1 MILIAAIENHK
12 NPEIDALIAEYI
24 KRLQPFHAV
33 SLTLLPAAR
42 VQSSEQQQLKET
54 ESLLKLAKPGDTLFL
69 LDETGK
75 QTNSLEFSNLITQ
88 SLNQSRGKIIFC
100 IGGAYGFTAEA
111 KQKFPKLK
119 MSDWVFPHQIA
130 RLVLVEQIYRS
141 FNIIKGTGYHHQ

>member
-12 NPEIDALIAEYI
+12 NPEIDALIAEYL
-24 KRLQPFHAV
+24 KRLQPLHSV

-42 VQSSEQQQLKET
+42 VNYSEQQQIKET
-54 ESLLKLAKPGDTLFL
+54 EALLKMAKPGDTLFL

>member
-24 KRLQPFHAV
+24 KRLQPLPPV
-33 SLTLLPAAR
+33 SVTLLPAAR
-42 VQSSEQQQLKET
+42 VQSSALQQQKET

-69 LDETGK
+69 MDETGK
-75 QTNSLEFSNLITQ
+75 ATNSLEFANLITQ
-88 SLNQSRGKIIFC
+88 SLNQSRGKIIVC
-100 IGGAYGFTAEA
+100 IGGAYGFTSDA

-119 MSDWVFPHQIA
+119 MSEWVFPHQIA

-141 FNIIKGTGYHHQ
+141 FNIIKGTGYHHS

>member
-12 NPEIDALIAEYI
+12 NPEIDVLIAEYL
-24 KRLQPFHAV
+24 KRLQPLHAV

-42 VQSSEQQQLKET
+42 VNSSEQQQIKET
-54 ESLLKLAKPGDTLFL
+54 EALLKLAKPGDTLFL